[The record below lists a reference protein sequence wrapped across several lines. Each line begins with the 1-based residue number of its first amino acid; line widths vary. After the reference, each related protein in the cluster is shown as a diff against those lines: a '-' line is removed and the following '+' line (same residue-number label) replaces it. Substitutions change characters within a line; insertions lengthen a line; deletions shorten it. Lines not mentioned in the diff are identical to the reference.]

1 MGEYAVPCLIGVGS
15 LGAII
20 VLFMVLSGIKLLYQ
34 YERGVIFTLGK
45 YTGTRDPGLTIVLP
59 VLQSMRRVDMRIK
72 TAEIPRQEVITK
84 DNIPLLVNAVVYF
97 RVIHPEDAIIKIE
110 DYVFAVRQF
119 TQAALRDVIGNA
131 ELDFVLTEREQ
142 IAESIKGIVDAETAG
157 WGVDLE
163 AIKIQEIE
171 LPAEMK
177 RAMAKQA
184 EAERERRA
192 VIIASEGEL
201 SASKNL
207 MNAAENLARNPGALH
222 LRTLQTIRDI
232 AADPSEK
239 IVMVLP
245 STMESL
251 ASMVG
256 GSQRAVAPHV
266 AAPPATPQ
274 VEEAPAAAPESVEAE
289 AELDE
294 SVAVEASCPH
304 CGAEVRPGAAFC
316 PKCGQELTV

>member
-1 MGEYAVPCLIGVGS
+1 MQALWLALIS
-15 LGAII
+15 LGAVVALWVILRI
-20 VLFMVLSGIKLLYQ
+20 LSAVKLLYQ
-34 YERGVIFTLGK
+34 YERGVVFTLGK
-45 YTGTRDPGLTIVLP
+45 YTSTRNPGLTLVLP
-59 VLQSMRRVDMRIK
+59 FTQKMIRVDMRIK
-72 TAEIPRQEVITK
+72 TAEIPRQEVMTK
-84 DNIPLLVNAVVYF
+84 DNIPLLTNAVVYF
-97 RVIHPEDAIIKIE
+97 KVINPADAIIKIE
-110 DYVFAVRQF
+110 DYVFAVRQY
-119 TQAALRDVIGNA
+119 TQAALRDVIGNV

-142 IAESIKGIVDAETAG
+142 IAQRIKEIVDSETSG

-192 VIIASEGEL
+192 VIIASEGEAA
-201 SASKNL
+201 ASLNL
-207 MNAAENLARNPGALH
+207 MKAAENLARNTGALH

-251 ASMVG
+251 AQVIAGPKAEVPAAVEAPAPEAEAAAMEEP
-256 GSQRAVAPHV
+256 AVAP
-266 AAPPATPQ
+266 
-274 VEEAPAAAPESVEAE
+274 
-289 AELDE
+289 
-294 SVAVEASCPH
+294 ASEPKLVCPH

-316 PKCGQELTV
+316 ARCGNALPS